1 MSASENGAVVRRFI
15 DEVFN
20 GGNFAAADD
29 ILAPDYVHHDPA
41 TAEAGSGRDGLEKMV
56 TFYRQA
62 FPDFSVH
69 LDDQITAED
78 KVVER
83 WTGRGTH
90 RGELMGIPAT
100 GRTITA
106 SGISIHRIARG
117 KIAETWT
124 IFDTASMLRQLGVV
138 PGAGQG

>member
-1 MSASENGAVVRRFI
+1 MSANENGAVVRRFI

-20 GGNFAAADD
+20 GGNFSVTEE

-41 TAEAGSGRDGLEKMV
+41 TGEAGSGVEGLEKMV
-56 TFYRQA
+56 NFYRQA

-69 LDDQITAED
+69 LEDQILAGD

-90 RGELMGIPAT
+90 QGSLMGAPAT
-100 GRTITA
+100 GKTITA
-106 SGISIHRIARG
+106 SGISIHRLTGG

-124 IFDTASMLRQLGVV
+124 IFDTAGMLRQLGIV
-138 PGAGQG
+138 PGQL

>member
-1 MSASENGAVVRRFI
+1 MPANENGAVVRRFI

-20 GGNFAAADD
+20 GGNFSAARE

-41 TAEAGSGRDGLEKMV
+41 TEEQGSGIDGLEKMV
-56 TFYRQA
+56 NFYRQA

-69 LDDQITAED
+69 LDDQILAED

-90 RGELMGIPAT
+90 
-100 GRTITA
+100 
-106 SGISIHRIARG
+106 
-117 KIAETWT
+117 
-124 IFDTASMLRQLGVV
+124 Q
-138 PGAGQG
+138 GAAPW